1 MSQAFDTKFAPAFL
15 TIPLRPLF
23 YPPRQGDNF
32 MTKVFAA
39 AAQGCTAALVAAILS
54 AMCEPLVNRLCLGLF
69 KVKGMSRQAAESRR
83 RSA

>member
-1 MSQAFDTKFAPAFL
+1 
-15 TIPLRPLF
+15 
-23 YPPRQGDNF
+23 

-69 KVKGMSRQAAESRR
+69 KGMSRQAAESRR